1 MRTNIVLNTVH
12 CTPNAD
18 GHLFLLGVTA
28 NGDARALQRALLH
41 LPPLAQLCLAN
52 TAHPHG
58 TAEQEGTGRSQTF
71 CTRELQCRPHTEES
85 GASGGFGCRLP
96 CASEGPLG
104 RTPTAPEESHG
115 KAERGLWVNTYIRVI
130 SPAHRAAVLH
140 RVAQRRGLPPHPA
153 ADPRRRGSERQRS
166 PRISQPPPA
175 PSPPPS
181 ARRPPRPRI
190 PRKERSARPRPPRPS
205 PGERVTSSL
214 PLGPSAA
221 PPARPPPRDRRGA
234 APDPP
239 PPPARPRARGAGPR
253 SPGRRRR
260 APAPHPRRH
269 PPAPRCWR
277 ARGPEGGLGG
287 RAAASR
293 RLRPRQGAGAE
304 APRRRGRADAHA
316 QRGGGRG
323 GRAAGQLLR

>member
-71 CTRELQCRPHTEES
+71 CTRELQCRPHTEAR

-153 ADPRRRGSERQRS
+153 ADPRRRGSERQA
-166 PRISQPPPA
+166 QPPDRATPA
-175 PSPPPS
+175 GSEP
-181 ARRPPRPRI
+181 A
-190 PRKERSARPRPPRPS
+190 A
-205 PGERVTSSL
+205 V
-214 PLGPSAA
+214 SAA
-221 PPARPPPRDRRGA
+221 PPPPSHPAEGALRPAPPAPPLAGRKGDVIPPARPLRRSPGPAAAPGPSGGCTRPSPPARTAPSAGRGA
-234 APDPP
+234 AFPGPP
-239 PPPARPRARGAGPR
+239 PPPRPCPAPTTSSPRPPVLAGARPRGGARR
-253 SPGRRRR
+253 PGSRVAAASSSARRRR
-260 APAPHPRRH
+260 RGSAPAR
-269 PPAPRCWR
+269 
-277 ARGPEGGLGG
+277 
-287 RAAASR
+287 
-293 RLRPRQGAGAE
+293 
-304 APRRRGRADAHA
+304 
-316 QRGGGRG
+316 
-323 GRAAGQLLR
+323 